1 MIMIENDYA
10 KATDDVVGLLHRTT
24 AITTTNMATII
35 ALISFYPI
43 QQNCRQAKKFI

>member
-1 MIMIENDYA
+1 MIKIENDYA
-10 KATDDVVGLLHRTT
+10 KATDVVGLLHRTT

-43 QQNCRQAKKFI
+43 QLNCRQAKKFI